1 MNKDMSVTEKIHL
14 SALYGNNKKIV
25 DYQRERYNKLHTNF
39 KEAFGEQQVKY
50 FSSPGRTEISGNHT
64 DHNGGIVIAASINL
78 DSIACAAESDSGI
91 EIYSDGFDKPF
102 VVDSN
107 NLEPIE
113 NEAGTTSAIIR
124 GIASGLIKKG
134 LHIGGFKAFI
144 TSDVLIGSGLSS
156 SASIEVLIGTIFN
169 YLYNEGKI
177 PPEEIA
183 KIGQYSENEFF
194 KKPCGLMDQ
203 VACAVGGIVSIDFKD
218 KNKPLVNKIDFD
230 FDKEGYSLLFVH
242 TGGSHI
248 NLTDDYAAIPK
259 EMKSIASAFGKEV
272 CREIKFDDFLANINE
287 IRGKVSDRAILRTY
301 HFLREN
307 ERVNKQVEA
316 LRKNDFNSFLELVND
331 SGNSSFKWL
340 QNIYSGND
348 VSYQPVSLALAM
360 TENFINEL
368 GEGACRIHGGGFEG
382 TIQVF
387 LPSSWADS
395 FEKYITNIF
404 NDYSVLNLTIRQAGA
419 VRVTELSQTTKN

>member
-1 MNKDMSVTEKIHL
+1 MLEIEQIHL
-14 SALYGNNKKIV
+14 SDLYSNNEKIV
-25 DYQRERYNKLHTNF
+25 DYQRERYDNLNKNF
-39 KEAFGEQQVKY
+39 QKAFGEQQVKY

-102 VVDSN
+102 IVNIN

-113 NEAGTTSAIIR
+113 NEAGTTNAIIR
-124 GIASGLIKKG
+124 GITSGLIKKG
-134 LHIGGFKAFI
+134 FNIGSFKACI
-144 TSDVLIGSGLSS
+144 TSDILIGSGLSS

-169 YLYNEGKI
+169 HLYNEGKI

-183 KIGQYSENEFF
+183 TIGQYSENEFF

-203 VACAVGGIVSIDFKD
+203 IACSKGGIISIDFEDKD
-218 KNKPLVNKIDFD
+218 KPLVNKIDFD

-259 EMKSIASAFGKEV
+259 EMKTIASAFGKKV
-272 CREIKFDDFLANINE
+272 CREIEFDDFLANINK
-287 IRGKVSDRAILRTY
+287 IRDKVSDRAILRTY

-307 ERVNKQVEA
+307 ERVIKQVEA
-316 LRKNDFNSFLELVND
+316 LRKNDFNTFLELVND

-348 VSYQPVSLALAM
+348 VSYQPVSLVLAM

-387 LPSSWADS
+387 LPSSSAES
-395 FEKYITNIF
+395 FKKYITNIF
-404 NDYSVLNLTIRQAGA
+404 EDYSVLNLTIRQAGA
-419 VRVTELSQTTKN
+419 VRVTEI